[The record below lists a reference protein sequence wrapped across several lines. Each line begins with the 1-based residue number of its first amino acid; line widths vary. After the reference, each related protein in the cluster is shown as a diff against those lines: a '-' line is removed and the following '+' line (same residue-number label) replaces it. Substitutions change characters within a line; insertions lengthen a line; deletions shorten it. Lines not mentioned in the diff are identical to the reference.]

1 METAVRNVTASNLR
15 CSEIWLHVS
24 GCAMDAHQSENHGE
38 WMSHASGCAMDEQR
52 RKINQ
57 AMLIIS
63 SCLEPTGPFMGISCN
78 QTCTADPHDSEAP
91 GSSRMQAWTNEEANL
106 VPTGILLTLRR
117 IRSGHGHASAYRRH
131 RLTAAHCSKY
141 TAQSVW
147 ISFWNT
153 LMAATKLLPQLC
165 SSSTPLK
172 WWLLVLKPVLKSP
185 CQ

>member
-1 METAVRNVTASNLR
+1 MFAQPYP
-15 CSEIWLHVS
+15 SEIRN
-24 GCAMDAHQSENHGE
+24 SEGWKEVCDNNNISYVA
-38 WMSHASGCAMDEQR
+38 SHRCRCGLYSNRNGQR

-106 VPTGILLTLRR
+106 VATGILLTLRR

-141 TAQSVW
+141 TAQAVW

-153 LMAATKLLPQLC
+153 LMAAAKSL
-165 SSSTPLK
+165 
-172 WWLLVLKPVLKSP
+172 LLVVACILNWIILCEPLCATLSH
-185 CQ
+185 CSCW